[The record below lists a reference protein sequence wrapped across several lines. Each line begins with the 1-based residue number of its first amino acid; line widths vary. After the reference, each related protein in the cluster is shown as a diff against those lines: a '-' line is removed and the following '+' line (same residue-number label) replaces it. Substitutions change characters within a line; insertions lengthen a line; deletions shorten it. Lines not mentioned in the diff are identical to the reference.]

1 MIESILA
8 FLGVSQEIPQMKF
21 LKSYKTTL
29 LQMFKG
35 SFVFI
40 LLRIPL
46 ERDNKMVFIGILFCL
61 QKEQNSLNK
70 MEEILQKCRQI

>member
-29 LQMFKG
+29 FQMFKG

-40 LLRIPL
+40 LLHNPL
-46 ERDNKMVFIGILFCL
+46 ERDNKTVFIGFLF
-61 QKEQNSLNK
+61 
-70 MEEILQKCRQI
+70 